1 MSRVCRVSR
10 PNITARAAP
19 CLPPLDVRKALA
31 GFADITAV
39 ADEFRDMVTEQA
51 PELLDRLPPKKPP
64 VRSTKR
70 RKR

>member
-1 MSRVCRVSR
+1 MSRVRRVSR
-10 PNITARAAP
+10 PKPATITP
-19 CLPPLDVRKALA
+19 PPLDVRKALA

-39 ADEFRDMVTEQA
+39 ADEFREMVADQA

-64 VRSTKR
+64 ARSTKR